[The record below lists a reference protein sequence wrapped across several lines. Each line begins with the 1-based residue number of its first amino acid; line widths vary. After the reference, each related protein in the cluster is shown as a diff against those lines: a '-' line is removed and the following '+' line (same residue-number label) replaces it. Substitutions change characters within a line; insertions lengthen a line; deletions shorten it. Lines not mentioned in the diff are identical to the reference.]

1 MENHTDKKVS
11 TFRERFAELCESD
24 SKSATALANSL
35 HVSKQTVSAWKN
47 GTRSPRQPIIIDIAN
62 YFRVSVAW
70 LMGYDVK
77 KELTPH
83 EAIEEGFKNLYDI
96 YGYPESRKEYPQTK
110 EAKIISAGIDKMSP
124 ERREQALKVL
134 QTIFA
139 DYFDGGKEDET

>member
-1 MENHTDKKVS
+1 MENKNGKLIS
-11 TFRERFAELCESD
+11 SFQERFTELCESNPSND
-24 SKSATALANSL
+24 TALANTL
-35 HVSKQTVSAWKN
+35 HVSRQTVSAWKT
-47 GTRSPRQPIIIDIAN
+47 GKRSPRQPIIIDIAN

-77 KELTPH
+77 KEMTSREL
-83 EAIEEGFKNLYDI
+83 IEEGFNNY
-96 YGYPESRKEYPQTK
+96 YESHGYPKTDYPQTK
-110 EAKIISAGIDKMSP
+110 EARIISAGIDKMSP